1 MSVLFL
7 ITGKVNQTMRGGTDK
22 MPKKPHAQLNFS
34 EQKNAKS
41 FIYKALY
48 QLNDVV
54 LGLIFLIG
62 SFLFFSETTVFQG
75 TVLFVIGSIQMII
88 RPLIAMIHDLHMAA
102 LDRHHNEKTAS
113 KSR

>member
-1 MSVLFL
+1 
-7 ITGKVNQTMRGGTDK
+7 
-22 MPKKPHAQLNFS
+22 MPKKPQAQLNFS

-75 TVLFVIGSIQMII
+75 TALFVIGSIQMII
-88 RPLIAMIHDLHMAA
+88 RPLIAMILDLHMAA
-102 LDRHHNEKTAS
+102 LDRHHNDKSTS
-113 KSR
+113 KSG